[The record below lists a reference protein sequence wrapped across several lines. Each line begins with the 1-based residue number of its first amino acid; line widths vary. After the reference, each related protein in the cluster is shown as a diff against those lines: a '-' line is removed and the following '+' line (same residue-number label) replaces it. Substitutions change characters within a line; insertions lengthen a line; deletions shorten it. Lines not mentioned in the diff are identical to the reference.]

1 MAGAELDKGT
11 VEKLTKVLD
20 QSNQDRNQ
28 FAAAMKKFDDRLDKL
43 EKGKTGKDS
52 GGGSSYSSSK
62 ASTSMKDALS
72 RIGDKQVF
80 TTGLTD
86 FIEESVRRYGGMIDY
101 AGSDL
106 ENRASVAIKLQAEK
120 LTEFALETERFIGSK
135 SISMIFG
142 NANDARKALAEIY
155 DANSYYLNRI
165 AEDYAESED
174 AGMEVMA
181 NNLIIQRA
189 LRINQKDFAGIIE
202 NQMASSKKVTTQVFE
217 EIAFF
222 AGEYANRTTAS
233 IFQITNQ
240 LTRAVADF
248 DTFGGASVENL
259 GKLAGFMGELKMDT
273 DSVASLIQKMQSF
286 EGSVSIVKD
295 LAGAFGA
302 VIDPAKLMGDAINDP
317 AEALNTIRQSLLD
330 AGHTSESL
338 GFKITL
344 LAKDLGVSSEA
355 MRRFLNAEIDAQA
368 VLENSVEASGM
379 TAERT
384 SKIVSDAQQQM
395 VDSRSAA
402 DVFLDMAND
411 AMEHQLQSSFK
422 TVRQFQTDINQ
433 FLTSQGNVLN
443 KLFGTDGAKE
453 AAEDFKTYL
462 YGDPKER
469 EAAREDLLKMLDTDK
484 FAGKAKEQ
492 AEKLRKTLEGEG
504 EIDLEKMFKEVD
516 KIKEEQGRGIE
527 VKVNVNE
534 DSIKTGLDNVAK
546 SPEVQKF
553 HDVLNEPF
561 KYTRRQSPSP
571 FEEDLKEN
579 MRVLDLIL
587 GGRIGPG
594 SILNKFKE
602 AISDLGKINVQIS
615 DEEGDLS
622 LEEFKDKVAEF
633 YGGVSGTS
641 FKELLEEFKL
651 MREEFKNTKYVA
663 NITNDGTYNV
673 VLGDDFKTE
682 VIAISDKVVEE
693 AFKAAGLI

>member
-1 MAGAELDKGT
+1 MSKFE
-11 VEKLTKVLD
+11 E
-20 QSNQDRNQ
+20 QMI
-28 FAAAMKKFDDRLDKL
+28 AAMKQQTTSNNNVATAIKNMDSRLAKIESGKK
-43 EKGKTGKDS
+43 EKTS
-52 GGGSSYSSSK
+52 GGSSSYSSSK
-62 ASTSMKDALS
+62 NSTSMKDTIAKMT
-72 RIGDKQVF
+72 DPAAF

-86 FIEESVRRYGGMIDY
+86 FVEASVAKYGGLINY
-101 AGSDL
+101 AASDL

-120 LTEFALETERFIGSK
+120 LTEFALETEKFIGSK

-142 NANDARKALAEIY
+142 SAKDARLALSEIY

-165 AEDYAESED
+165 AEDYAESDD
-174 AGMEVMA
+174 AGMEVMT
-181 NNLIIQRA
+181 NNLIIQKA
-189 LRINQKDFAGIIE
+189 LRINQKDFAGIVE

-259 GKLAGFMGELKMDT
+259 GKLSGFMGELKMDT
-273 DSVASLIQKMQSF
+273 DSVSGLIQKMQSF
-286 EGSVSIVKD
+286 QGSVGIVRD

-302 VIDPAKLMGDAINDP
+302 VIDPAQLMADSINDP

-355 MRRFLNAEIDAQA
+355 MRRFLNSEIDAQS
-368 VLENSVEASGM
+368 VLENSVDASGR

-384 SKIVSDAQQQM
+384 SKIVSDAQKQM
-395 VDSRSAA
+395 VDTRSAA

-422 TVRQFQTDINQ
+422 TVRQFQSDINQ

-443 KLFGTDGAKE
+443 KLFGTEGAKE
-453 AAEDFKTYL
+453 AADDFKTYL
-462 YGDPKER
+462 YGDTEER
-469 EAAREDLLKMLDTDK
+469 AAARTDLLDMLDSGS
-484 FAGKAKEQ
+484 FAGKAKKQ
-492 AEKLRKTLEGEG
+492 ADLLRDTLEGNNKNINLENMFS
-504 EIDLEKMFKEVD
+504 EID
-516 KIKEEQGRGIE
+516 KIKEKQSSGIN
-527 VKVNVNE
+527 VDVNVNE
-534 DSIKTGLDNVAK
+534 DNIKAGLQNVAD
-546 SPEVQKF
+546 SPEVIKF
-553 HDVLNEPF
+553 HDVLNKPF
-561 KYTRRQSPSP
+561 SYTKRHSASK
-571 FEEDLKEN
+571 FEKDMKEN

-587 GGRIGPG
+587 SGHIGPN
-594 SILNKFKE
+594 SMLDKFEEEISSLGKVNVK
-602 AISDLGKINVQIS
+602 ISDK
-615 DEEGDLS
+615 EGDLS
-622 LEEFKDKVAEF
+622 LDEFKDKVTEL

-641 FKELLEEFKL
+641 FEELLKEFKL
-651 MREEFKNTKYVA
+651 MRDDLKNTKYVA

-673 VLGDDFKTE
+673 VLGEEFKTE
-682 VIAISDKVVEE
+682 VKSIAEKVVEE
-693 AFKAAGLI
+693 TFKAAGLIG